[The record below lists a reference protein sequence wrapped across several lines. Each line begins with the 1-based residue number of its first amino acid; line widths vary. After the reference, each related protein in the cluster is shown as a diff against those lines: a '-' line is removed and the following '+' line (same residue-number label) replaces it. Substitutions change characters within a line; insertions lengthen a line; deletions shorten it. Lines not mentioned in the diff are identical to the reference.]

1 MSSTDF
7 LSWFRDLNSHMFLIK
22 NSSTNYCLFPPNQSD
37 WKYNITE
44 LENNIWNVKGVKVD
58 IYSMDMDNEIDHIYK
73 YIDNEWTIS
82 SY

>member
-1 MSSTDF
+1 MEVLKYF
-7 LSWFRDLNSHMFLIK
+7 MINYKVFKELLN
-22 NSSTNYCLFPPNQSD
+22 PNQSD